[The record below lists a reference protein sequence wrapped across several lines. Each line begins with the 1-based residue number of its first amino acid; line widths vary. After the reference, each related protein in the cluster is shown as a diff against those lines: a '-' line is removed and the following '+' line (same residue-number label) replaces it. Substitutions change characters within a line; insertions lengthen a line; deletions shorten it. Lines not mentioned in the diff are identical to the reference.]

1 MLSELFKHSMGA
13 RLHLYIHTQ
22 NRPNLQISLNY
33 FALRF
38 WGSWAMELPGNA
50 VATGLMATKTHK
62 TLRNY

>member
-1 MLSELFKHSMGA
+1 M
-13 RLHLYIHTQ
+13 Q

-38 WGSWAMELPGNA
+38 LGSWAMELPGNA

-62 TLRNY
+62 TLRNN